1 MDISHIRTYIHTYL
15 PTYIHACIH
24 TYIYIYLPTYIHT
37 CMHACMHTYI
47 HTCMHACMH
56 TYIRTHIH
64 TYIHVHTYIHTHT
77 YMHACMHAYIHTWIH
92 ACIHTYIHAC
102 MHAYIHTHI
111 HTYIHACV
119 HTCMHAYIHTW
130 IHACIHTYMHACM
143 HAYIH
148 TCMHACIHTYILRMG
163 IHSQYNQYPQVH
175 SRIISS
181 QGTRIM
187 MLLWLKTPTAGTQQN
202 MAKHEL
208 CRSPFTLDH
217 WKHQLETTIQDQ
229 KRYSIEELRIHR
241 LSAVGLSQSLR
252 AGNCGPHNQWLK
264 RTVAITHS
272 HLLDMPPHQLPA
284 RSQILHRVSI
294 LVEAKPQN

>member
-1 MDISHIRTYIHTYL
+1 MHACMHAYIH
-15 PTYIHACIH
+15 
-24 TYIYIYLPTYIHT
+24 IYLPTYIHT
-37 CMHACMHTYI
+37 YMHACIHTYMHACMHAYI

-64 TYIHVHTYIHTHT
+64 TYIHTCMHTYIHT
-77 YMHACMHAYIHTWIH
+77 CMHA
-92 ACIHTYIHAC
+92 
-102 MHAYIHTHI
+102 
-111 HTYIHACV
+111 
-119 HTCMHAYIHTW
+119 CMHAYIHTW

-143 HAYIH
+143 HTYIH
-148 TCMHACIHTYILRMG
+148 TYTHTHIHTCMRTYIHACMHTYIHTWIHACIHTCMHACMHTYIHACMHACIHTYILRMG